1 MKRGTLHRNLRISG
15 RSPDRTHSS
24 APESTGLPRVTTR
37 TCRVLCI
44 IGPVR
49 SPIGGLFERSLPPSA
64 LSGAFKNDPRVRD
77 ERGRGMCGTTGERAA
92 PIRWVSGTFTLAAEP
107 AGVDVAAG
115 DIGVDGRAGDG
126 PLARR
131 ATRGDRTI
139 QQLPI
144 KPSVWIAPAV
154 A

>member
-15 RSPDRTHSS
+15 RSPDRPTVRRQNL
-24 APESTGLPRVTTR
+24 PCLPRVTTR

-77 ERGRGMCGTTGERAA
+77 ERDRGMCGTTGERAA

-107 AGVDVAAG
+107 AGVDVPRGISAWTVALV
-115 DIGVDGRAGDG
+115 IGPWLDVLHAERSHDSTTAH
-126 PLARR
+126 
-131 ATRGDRTI
+131 
-139 QQLPI
+139 
-144 KPSVWIAPAV
+144 
-154 A
+154 